1 MKKDLQQLRKEY
13 LYTHLDENEMD
24 AYPFHM
30 FDRWFQHAV
39 EAGVKEPNAMV
50 LSTAGHGGRV
60 SSRVVLLK
68 NLDQGKF
75 LFFTNYE
82 SRKGI
87 QISQNPWAS
96 LLFFWADEERQVRV
110 EGRVSRIS
118 RSKSVAYFN
127 ERPLESRISAV
138 VSPQSSTIPDRMFLE
153 VMRDGVILD
162 LDGKSP
168 VCPKNWG
175 GYQLRPLLFEFWQG
189 RANRLHD
196 RIQYRFAGKRW
207 LRERLAP

>member
-1 MKKDLQQLRKEY
+1 
-13 LYTHLDENEMD
+13 
-24 AYPFHM
+24 
-30 FDRWFQHAV
+30 
-39 EAGVKEPNAMV
+39 
-50 LSTAGHGGRV
+50 
-60 SSRVVLLK
+60 LLK